1 MMIGRLECREQ
12 ESWWIRVRVRRVS
25 CWWNGFYGM
34 LICYLAITGALFRES
49 ASVFSHR
56 SSADYLGFSIVNP
69 WTELF
74 LFKKYFINWTSSFFD
89 SLSQI
94 CLKIS
99 EWWKYRLRSN
109 SFILRI
115 IKYYKIRR
123 TILNHFLIEFQNC
136 ICYTVRAT
144 FFNRGG
150 LIFRKV
156 RNEYFYIFLIE

>member
-1 MMIGRLECREQ
+1 MDRDKSGFREKNRGTTRLPRGMMIGRLECREQ

-49 ASVFSHR
+49 AAVFSHR

-89 SLSQI
+89 RVFLVCYHINLFENFEMMNVSITFEFFHS
-94 CLKIS
+94 
-99 EWWKYRLRSN
+99 SN
-109 SFILRI
+109 
-115 IKYYKIRR
+115 YKI
-123 TILNHFLIEFQNC
+123 L
-136 ICYTVRAT
+136 
-144 FFNRGG
+144 
-150 LIFRKV
+150 
-156 RNEYFYIFLIE
+156 